1 MKNPTKIIALTA
13 LTACMAFTVPQG
25 KADKKFHVVIDAAH
39 GGKDYGAAYGSVYEK
54 DVVFKIAEELQKQ
67 HKDEDVV
74 LHFTRKADH
83 HVTLEERV
91 QFINAI
97 KPDLV
102 ISLHVNFST
111 KHDAAGAEVF
121 YQNQDSRP
129 YAEALGGRINQ
140 QNLVL
145 RNVDEA
151 QFFLLKK
158 SQAPAVHLE
167 MGFLSNPSDRNLLTT
182 EAGRQ
187 KLAGIVDEFVNELN

>member
-13 LTACMAFTVPQG
+13 LTACMAFTAPQG

-54 DVVFKIAEELQKQ
+54 DVVFKIAGELQKQ

-74 LHFTRKADH
+74 LHFTRKGDNY
-83 HVTLEERV
+83 VTLEERV

-102 ISLHVNFST
+102 ISLHSNFST
-111 KHDAAGAEVF
+111 EQEVAGAEVF
-121 YQNQDSRP
+121 YQNQSSRP

-140 QNLVL
+140 QKLVL

-151 QFFLLKK
+151 QFYLLKK
-158 SQAPAVHLE
+158 SQVPAVHLE
-167 MGFLSNPSDRNLLTT
+167 MGFLSNPADRSLLTT

-187 KLAGIVDEFVNELN
+187 KLAGMVDEYINELN